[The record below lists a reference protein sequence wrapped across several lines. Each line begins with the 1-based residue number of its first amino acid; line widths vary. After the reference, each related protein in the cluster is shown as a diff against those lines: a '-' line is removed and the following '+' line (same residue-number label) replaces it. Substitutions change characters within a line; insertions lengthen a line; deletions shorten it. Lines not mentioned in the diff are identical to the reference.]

1 MPVTASEIRAKVAAA
16 MAGTD
21 PDLAARAEAF
31 ALAVAGGMA
40 PAEAAKAVGA
50 VIRVKPRDERLDGPA
65 MGNA

>member
-1 MPVTASEIRAKVAAA
+1 MTVTTKEIRSKVAAA
-16 MAGTD
+16 LAGAD

-31 ALAVAGGMA
+31 ALAVAGGMP

-50 VIRVKPRDERLDGPA
+50 VLRVKPRDERLDGPA